1 MPNRAP
7 CPTGKVRFSSARAAR
22 VAHGK
27 AGYRIRAYPCEQC
40 HDYHVCASEKATARA
55 IAAERRSE

>member
-7 CPTGKVRFSSARAAR
+7 CPTGKIRFTSVGAARA
-22 VAHGK
+22 AHGK
-27 AGYRIRAYPCEQC
+27 AGYRIRAYVCEFC
-40 HDYHVCASEKATARA
+40 HSFHVCNADKANARA